1 MTIVSDNNGARRV
14 QGIPRVHVT
23 RRLMPSVEA
32 RMAELF
38 DVTLNT
44 EDRPLSRAELVA
56 AMRASDVIVPTV
68 TDRIDAAML
77 EEAGERPNGSR
88 LGLIA
93 NFGAGTEH
101 IDLAAARARK
111 VMVTNTPGVFTDDTA
126 DLAMMLILS
135 VPRRLGEGSRLI
147 QGGQWTGW
155 APSAMLGHCIGGK
168 RLGIVGMGRIGQ
180 AVAHRA
186 RAFGL
191 EVVYHNRHRLPPSIE
206 TMLGARYEA
215 DLEVL
220 IAECDVITLHCP
232 AGASTHHLINAQRL
246 SAMKPDAY
254 LINTA
259 RGDLIDE
266 EALITAL
273 TSGEIAGAGLDV
285 FANEPN
291 VDPQL
296 IALPNVITLPHL
308 GSATIE
314 GRAHAGEKII
324 ANIRFWADGHRP
336 PDQVL
341 DGWL

>member
-77 EEAGERPNGSR
+77 EEAGDRPIGLR

-135 VPRRLGEGSRLI
+135 VPRRLGEGSRLVRD
-147 QGGQWTGW
+147 GQWTGW

-186 RAFGL
+186 RAFGM
-191 EVVYHNRHRLPPSIE
+191 EVVYYNRHRLPPSIE
-206 TMLGARYEA
+206 SMLGARYEA
-215 DLEVL
+215 DLELL
-220 IAECDVITLHCP
+220 IAESDVITLHCP

-254 LINTA
+254 LINAA

-266 EALITAL
+266 EALIAAL

-291 VDPQL
+291 IDPRL